1 MRFISKFYT
10 FDSINEATLDDTK
23 INIDYILSRPGRDA
37 VAKFGITQDLTLSY
51 STKRPNLGEIVLW
64 LKSTSIQEITFR
76 ELKSILGVS
85 SNSDLMIYQTSS
97 KKYPWAVAK
106 KGIRTTVIRQKE
118 KVGAS
123 KRGEHFRE
131 SAFIITLAIEAWKI
145 KGIKLPVITN
155 RGIVEMVYN
164 RDRTA
169 HISNNERGGFRN
181 TYDTF
186 MDGNQEA
193 VRAMRDQCVKLINH
207 LGDDLKNIAYVIKNT
222 SDLVIN
228 VAATYYLRDEMSFS
242 KETSGDVGDYGAL
255 DLPKT
260 LNLAKW
266 NPSDIWIVF
275 KGSEWTMDS
284 FEEYE
289 NKGISDI
296 DELND
301 FLMQSILDNE
311 GLIGV
316 SLKQSSNVGRLSMVN
331 VDQDKAKH
339 SYNGYD
345 ISNSKKTATIKV
357 KYSFGGKKVKF
368 QGNSEIQC
376 RTFDTKNTS
385 NVSLEVKGSSQAK
398 HMSGKAGS
406 VLEKVMPPDIY
417 KIKEFVRT
425 STNKREI
432 ESYIEEN
439 FDFYNQELMDIFY
452 EDINSGRVK
461 TGDQNSRM
469 QSVIILE
476 WIERLRLSERN
487 QIISKIIKFAKSES
501 SWSAPHLLAK

>member
-1 MRFISKFYT
+1 MRFISKFSA

-23 INIDYILSRPGRDA
+23 VNIDYILSRPGRDA

-51 STKRPNLGEIVLW
+51 STKRPNLGEVVLW
-64 LKSTSIQEITFR
+64 IKSTSIQEMTFR
-76 ELKSILGVS
+76 DLKSTLGVS
-85 SNSDLMIYQTSS
+85 SNDELMIYNTSS
-97 KKYPWAVAK
+97 KKYPWAVAR
-106 KGIRTTVIRQKE
+106 KGSRTTVVRQKE

-131 SAFIITLAIEAWKI
+131 SAFIITLAIEAWRL
-145 KGIKLPVITN
+145 KGVKLPVITN
-155 RGIVEMVYN
+155 RGVVEMEYTKDN
-164 RDRTA
+164 A
-169 HISNNERGGFRN
+169 NISNNERGGFRN
-181 TYDTF
+181 TYDAF
-186 MDGNQEA
+186 MNGNQEA
-193 VRAMRDQCVKLINH
+193 VRAMRDQCVKLVNH
-207 LGDDLKNIAYVIKNT
+207 LGDDLKNVAYVIKNT

-228 VAATYYLRDEMSFS
+228 VAAAYYLRDEMNFS
-242 KETSGDVGDYGAL
+242 KETSGEDGDYGAL

-266 NPSDIWIVF
+266 NPSDMWIVF

-284 FEEYE
+284 FEGYE
-289 NKGISDI
+289 NNGINDI

-301 FLMQSILDNE
+301 FLMESILDNA

-339 SYNGYD
+339 TYNGYD
-345 ISNSKKTATIKV
+345 INNSKKTATIKV

-385 NVSLEVKGSSQAK
+385 NISLEVKGSAQAK

-406 VLEKVMPPDIY
+406 VLERIMPPDIY
-417 KIKEFVRT
+417 EIKEFVRK
-425 STNKREI
+425 STDKQEI
-432 ESYIEEN
+432 LEYIEEY
-439 FDFYNQELMDIFY
+439 FEFQNQELMDIFY
-452 EDINSGRVK
+452 EDINNGVRK

-469 QSVIILE
+469 QSVIVLE
-476 WIERLRLSERN
+476 WLDNLRFSDKNLTV
-487 QIISKIIKFAKSES
+487 SKIIKFAKSES

>member
-1 MRFISKFYT
+1 MRFISEFSA

-23 INIDYILSRPGRDA
+23 VNIDYILSRPGRDA
-37 VAKFGITQDLTLSY
+37 VEKFGITQDLTLSY
-51 STKRPNLGEIVLW
+51 STKRPNLGEVVLW
-64 LKSTSIQEITFR
+64 IKATSIQEITFR
-76 ELKSILGVS
+76 ELKSFLGIS
-85 SNSDLMIYQTSS
+85 SNNELMIYQTSS
-97 KKYPWAVAK
+97 KKYPWAIAK
-106 KGIRTTVIRQKE
+106 KGISSKMVRQKE
-118 KVGAS
+118 KSGAS

-131 SAFIITLAIEAWKI
+131 SAFIITLAIEAWKL
-145 KGIKLPVITN
+145 KRVKLPVITN
-155 RGIVEMVYN
+155 RGIVEMVYTRN
-164 RDRTA
+164 DA

-181 TYDTF
+181 TYETF
-186 MDGNQEA
+186 MNDNQEA
-193 VRAMRDQCVKLINH
+193 VRAMRDQCVKLVNH

-228 VAATYYLRDEMSFS
+228 VAATYYLRDEMNFS
-242 KETSGDVGDYGAL
+242 KEASKDDGDYGAL

-289 NKGISDI
+289 NKGINDI

-301 FLMQSILDNE
+301 FLMQSILDND

-385 NVSLEVKGSSQAK
+385 NISLEVKGSSQAK

-406 VLEKVMPPDIY
+406 VLEKIVPPNIY
-417 KIKEFVRT
+417 EIKEFVRK

-439 FDFYNQELMDIFY
+439 FEFYNQELMDIFY
-452 EDINSGRVK
+452 EDINNGRLK

-476 WIERLRLSERN
+476 WIESLRLFEKN

>member
-1 MRFISKFYT
+1 MRFISKFSA

-23 INIDYILSRPGRDA
+23 VNIDYILSRPGRDA

-51 STKRPNLGEIVLW
+51 STKRPNLGEVVLW
-64 LKSTSIQEITFR
+64 IKSTSIQEMTFR
-76 ELKSILGVS
+76 DLKSTLGVS
-85 SNSDLMIYQTSS
+85 SNDELMIYKTSS
-97 KKYPWAVAK
+97 KKYPWAVAR
-106 KGIRTTVIRQKE
+106 KGSRTTVVRQKE

-131 SAFIITLAIEAWKI
+131 SAFIITLAIEAWKL
-145 KGIKLPVITN
+145 KGVKLPVITN
-155 RGIVEMVYN
+155 RGVVEMEYTEDN
-164 RDRTA
+164 A
-169 HISNNERGGFRN
+169 NISNNERGGFRN
-181 TYDTF
+181 TYDAF
-186 MDGNQEA
+186 MNGNQEA
-193 VRAMRDQCVKLINH
+193 VRAMRDQCVKLVNH
-207 LGDDLKNIAYVIKNT
+207 LGDDLKNVAYVIKNT

-228 VAATYYLRDEMSFS
+228 VAAAYYLRDEMNFS
-242 KETSGDVGDYGAL
+242 KETSGEDGDYGAL

-284 FEEYE
+284 FEGYE
-289 NKGISDI
+289 NNGINDI

-301 FLMQSILDNE
+301 FLMESILDNA

-339 SYNGYD
+339 TYNGYD
-345 ISNSKKTATIKV
+345 INNSKKTATIKV

-385 NVSLEVKGSSQAK
+385 NISLEVKGSAQAK

-406 VLEKVMPPDIY
+406 VLERIMPPDIY
-417 KIKEFVRT
+417 EIKEFVRK
-425 STNKREI
+425 STDKQEI
-432 ESYIEEN
+432 LEYIEEY
-439 FDFYNQELMDIFY
+439 FEFQNQELMDIFY
-452 EDINSGRVK
+452 EDINNGVRK

-469 QSVIILE
+469 QSVIVLE
-476 WIERLRLSERN
+476 WLDNLRFSDKNLTV
-487 QIISKIIKFAKSES
+487 SKIIKFAKSES